1 MSKSDDPERL
11 LAEALRAQ
19 AVSTPVTMPPLPA
32 VLTKAAEPAPEQPE
46 AAASDEAAADE
57 APDDAAVEDESPDQ
71 DAAAESE
78 QPVVPE
84 QPVDSEPSDSESD
97 DSKLG
102 DSKLSDSKLGDEAA
116 AAAVAEPKANPRP
129 PAGSGDGAFTEEMVL
144 RELSSGPMTGEL
156 ATIRINNSQHQYE
169 TERFSPLE
177 NLYGPVGA
185 GPGFGLISGSEVGS
199 TVGPPV
205 GEFDHLLPELPTRA
219 TATNA
224 VPTTRMRTER
234 GQVPGWLILLFAL
247 VLGLAGGA
255 VAGLLSML

>member
-32 VLTKAAEPAPEQPE
+32 VLTKAEDAAEAEPDK
-46 AAASDEAAADE
+46 AAEEPDEAVSAEEPADE
-57 APDDAAVEDESPDQ
+57 
-71 DAAAESE
+71 
-78 QPVVPE
+78 
-84 QPVDSEPSDSESD
+84 
-97 DSKLG
+97 
-102 DSKLSDSKLGDEAA
+102 
-116 AAAVAEPKANPRP
+116 P
-129 PAGSGDGAFTEEMVL
+129 PADEPAKPAAGTGEGAFTEEMVL

-156 ATIRINNSQHQYE
+156 ATIRINNSQQHYE

-177 NLYGPVGA
+177 NLYGGVGD

-205 GEFDHLLPELPTRA
+205 GEFDHLRPSARA
-219 TATNA
+219 TTA
-224 VPTTRMRTER
+224 VPTTRMKAER

-255 VAGLLSML
+255 VAGLLSMV

>member
-32 VLTKAAEPAPEQPE
+32 VLTKAAEQAPDQPE
-46 AAASDEAAADE
+46 ATAEDEPAAPDEAAE
-57 APDDAAVEDESPDQ
+57 
-71 DAAAESE
+71 AESVTDQADAE
-78 QPVVPE
+78 ADQAEPAVDAEKTADPKPAGPEAEAKPEAEPAASPQPPTPP
-84 QPVDSEPSDSESD
+84 QRS
-97 DSKLG
+97 G
-102 DSKLSDSKLGDEAA
+102 DS
-116 AAAVAEPKANPRP
+116 P
-129 PAGSGDGAFTEEMVL
+129 FTEEMVL
-144 RELSSGPMTGEL
+144 RELSSGQITGEV
-156 ATIRINNSQHQYE
+156 ATLRINNAQQHYE

-177 NLYGPVGA
+177 NLYGSAG

-205 GEFDHLLPELPTRA
+205 GEFDHLLMEPPTSPVTPDA
-219 TATNA
+219 VATNA
-224 VPTTRMRTER
+224 VPTTKMRAER

>member
-32 VLTKAAEPAPEQPE
+32 VLTKAAEQAEEQPAESEE
-46 AAASDEAAADE
+46 ADTDADSSADE
-57 APDDAAVEDESPDQ
+57 AVADEADPADEPETA
-71 DAAAESE
+71 DTTAESKAE
-78 QPVVPE
+78 PAPQPPAPP
-84 QPVDSEPSDSESD
+84 QRT
-97 DSKLG
+97 G
-102 DSKLSDSKLGDEAA
+102 DS
-116 AAAVAEPKANPRP
+116 P
-129 PAGSGDGAFTEEMVL
+129 FTEEMVL
-144 RELSSGPMTGEL
+144 RELSSGPAAGEVVTL
-156 ATIRINNSQHQYE
+156 RINNAQQHYE

-177 NLYGPVGA
+177 NLYGSAG

-205 GEFDHLLPELPTRA
+205 GEFDHLLPEPPTGPVNQDVV
-219 TATNA
+219 ATNA
-224 VPTTRMRTER
+224 VPTTRMRAER

>member
-19 AVSTPVTMPPLPA
+19 AVSAPVTMPPLPA
-32 VLTKAAEPAPEQPE
+32 VLTKAAEEAEEQPE
-46 AAASDEAAADE
+46 AADEKSAVEDVAADE
-57 APDDAAVEDESPDQ
+57 ATTGEADADEPDATDEAADDAATAEEDGVDEPESAPEAP
-71 DAAAESE
+71 AA
-78 QPVVPE
+78 
-84 QPVDSEPSDSESD
+84 
-97 DSKLG
+97 
-102 DSKLSDSKLGDEAA
+102 DEAVA
-116 AAAVAEPKANPRP
+116 KEPEAVPRP
-129 PAGSGDGAFTEEMVL
+129 PAGSGDSAFTEEMVL
-144 RELSSGPMTGEL
+144 RELSSGPSTGEL
-156 ATIRINNSQHQYE
+156 ATIRINNAQHHVE

-205 GEFDHLLPELPTRA
+205 GEFDHLLPEPPTRA
-219 TATNA
+219 VATNA
-224 VPTTRMRTER
+224 VPTTKMRAER

>member
-1 MSKSDDPERL
+1 VVAVSKSDDPERL

-19 AVSTPVTMPPLPA
+19 AVSAPVTMPPLPA
-32 VLTKAAEPAPEQPE
+32 VLTKAADEAPEQPE
-46 AAASDEAAADE
+46 AAEEEVAAKDEPVTDEAADE
-57 APDDAAVEDESPDQ
+57 ATDEPQTGEGGSADSG
-71 DAAAESE
+71 AAAKVEESE
-78 QPVVPE
+78 PAT
-84 QPVDSEPSDSESD
+84 
-97 DSKLG
+97 
-102 DSKLSDSKLGDEAA
+102 DE
-116 AAAVAEPKANPRP
+116 EPKAAPKP

-156 ATIRINNSQHQYE
+156 ATIRINNSQHHFE

-177 NLYGPVGA
+177 NLYGGVSD

-205 GEFDHLLPELPTRA
+205 GEFDYMLPDRSTEAVASGAVA
-219 TATNA
+219 TTA
-224 VPTTRMRTER
+224 VPTTKMRAER

>member
-1 MSKSDDPERL
+1 MVAVSKSDDPERL

-32 VLTKAAEPAPEQPE
+32 VLTKAADPAPEQPE
-46 AAASDEAAADE
+46 AAASDEGPEDT
-57 APDDAAVEDESPDQ
+57 AVEDESPDQ
-71 DAAAESE
+71 DVAAAPE

-84 QPVDSEPSDSESD
+84 QPVDSEPSNSEST
-97 DSKLG
+97 G
-102 DSKLSDSKLGDEAA
+102 SKLSGSKLGDEAS
-116 AAAVAEPKANPRP
+116 AAAVAEPKANPKP

-234 GQVPGWLILLFAL
+234 GRVPGWLILLFAL

>member
-1 MSKSDDPERL
+1 MVAVSKSDDPERL

-32 VLTKAAEPAPEQPE
+32 VLTQGETAPPEAHPSEKAAETPAED
-46 AAASDEAAADE
+46 SGADE
-57 APDDAAVEDESPDQ
+57 ATP
-71 DAAAESE
+71 
-78 QPVVPE
+78 
-84 QPVDSEPSDSESD
+84 
-97 DSKLG
+97 
-102 DSKLSDSKLGDEAA
+102 DEAEAPIEEPALA
-116 AAAVAEPKANPRP
+116 ASRP
-129 PAGSGDGAFTEEMVL
+129 PAGSGDGAFTGEMVL

-156 ATIRINNSQHQYE
+156 ATIRINNAQQQYE

-177 NLYGPVGA
+177 NLYGGVGE

-205 GEFDHLLPELPTRA
+205 GEFDHLPPSARA
-219 TATNA
+219 TAA
-224 VPTTRMRTER
+224 VPTTRMRAER

>member
-1 MSKSDDPERL
+1 VVAVSKSDDPERL

-19 AVSTPVTMPPLPA
+19 AVSAPVTMPPLPV
-32 VLTKAAEPAPEQPE
+32 VLTEAAEQASVEEKAEPIAENEVAEAESVQDEVPAEKAEPAPKLT
-46 AAASDEAAADE
+46 SD
-57 APDDAAVEDESPDQ
+57 AP
-71 DAAAESE
+71 
-78 QPVVPE
+78 
-84 QPVDSEPSDSESD
+84 
-97 DSKLG
+97 
-102 DSKLSDSKLGDEAA
+102 
-116 AAAVAEPKANPRP
+116 
-129 PAGSGDGAFTEEMVL
+129 FTEEMVL
-144 RELSSGPMTGEL
+144 RELSSGPVTGEL
-156 ATIRINNSQHQYE
+156 ATIRINNAQQQYD

-177 NLYGPVGA
+177 NLYGSAG

-247 VLGLAGGA
+247 ALGLAGGA

>member
-1 MSKSDDPERL
+1 VVAVSKSDDPERL

-32 VLTKAAEPAPEQPE
+32 VLPQG
-46 AAASDEAAADE
+46 DEAPVAEAADE
-57 APDDAAVEDESPDQ
+57 PGPDEEATPDE
-71 DAAAESE
+71 
-78 QPVVPE
+78 
-84 QPVDSEPSDSESD
+84 
-97 DSKLG
+97 
-102 DSKLSDSKLGDEAA
+102 
-116 AAAVAEPKANPRP
+116 AVAEPEVAPEAPADEPAKP
-129 PAGSGDGAFTEEMVL
+129 PAGSGHGAFTEEMVL

-156 ATIRINNSQHQYE
+156 ATMRINNSQHHYE

-177 NLYGPVGA
+177 NLYGGVDD

-205 GEFDHLLPELPTRA
+205 GEFDHLPPSARA
-219 TATNA
+219 TTA
-224 VPTTRMRTER
+224 VPTIKMRAER

-255 VAGLLSML
+255 VAGLLSMV

>member
-32 VLTKAAEPAPEQPE
+32 VLTKAADPAPEQPE
-46 AAASDEAAADE
+46 TAASDEAAADE
-57 APDDAAVEDESPDQ
+57 APDDTAVEDESPEQ
-71 DAAAESE
+71 DAAAPA

-84 QPVDSEPSDSESD
+84 QPVDSEPSDSES
-97 DSKLG
+97 G
-102 DSKLSDSKLGDEAA
+102 DSELSDSKLGDEAS
-116 AAAVAEPKANPRP
+116 AAAVAEPKANPKP

>member
-32 VLTKAAEPAPEQPE
+32 VLTEAADAPKPEAEPAPAVEDDPVDDEAVADKAEEQPE
-46 AAASDEAAADE
+46 PDTFTKAKAVTL
-57 APDDAAVEDESPDQ
+57 DDA
-71 DAAAESE
+71 
-78 QPVVPE
+78 
-84 QPVDSEPSDSESD
+84 
-97 DSKLG
+97 L
-102 DSKLSDSKLGDEAA
+102 
-116 AAAVAEPKANPRP
+116 AEPPGRTADTP
-129 PAGSGDGAFTEEMVL
+129 FTEEMVL

-156 ATIRINNSQHQYE
+156 ATIRINNAQQHYD

-177 NLYGPVGA
+177 NLYGPVG
-185 GPGFGLISGSEVGS
+185 GPGFGLISGTEVGS

-205 GEFDHLLPELPTRA
+205 GEFDHLPPEPVTR
-219 TATNA
+219 A
-224 VPTTRMRTER
+224 VPTTKMPAQP

-255 VAGLLSML
+255 VAAVLSML

>member
-1 MSKSDDPERL
+1 VVAVSKSDDPERL

-32 VLTKAAEPAPEQPE
+32 VLTHGASPDDEAPQ
-46 AAASDEAAADE
+46 AAADE
-57 APDDAAVEDESPDQ
+57 PDADDTTDEAVED
-71 DAAAESE
+71 DAVDEPAAPEPTPAPQPLAAE
-78 QPVVPE
+78 PG
-84 QPVDSEPSDSESD
+84 
-97 DSKLG
+97 K
-102 DSKLSDSKLGDEAA
+102 
-116 AAAVAEPKANPRP
+116 P
-129 PAGSGDGAFTEEMVL
+129 PAGSGAGAFTEEMVL

-156 ATIRINNSQHQYE
+156 ATIRINNSQQHYE

-177 NLYGPVGA
+177 NLYGGVGE

-205 GEFDHLLPELPTRA
+205 GEFDYLSPSARA
-219 TATNA
+219 TAA
-224 VPTTRMRTER
+224 VPTTRMRAER

-255 VAGLLSML
+255 VAGLLSMV

>member
-1 MSKSDDPERL
+1 VSKSDDPERL

-32 VLTKAAEPAPEQPE
+32 VLTEGAGEPEPAVDEQP
-46 AAASDEAAADE
+46 AADE
-57 APDDAAVEDESPDQ
+57 AAQEQPAAEEKPEVGTFATAKAVTADDALT
-71 DAAAESE
+71 
-78 QPVVPE
+78 
-84 QPVDSEPSDSESD
+84 EPPKSDT
-97 DSKLG
+97 
-102 DSKLSDSKLGDEAA
+102 
-116 AAAVAEPKANPRP
+116 P
-129 PAGSGDGAFTEEMVL
+129 FTEEMVL

-156 ATIRINNSQHQYE
+156 ATLRINNSQQHYE

-177 NLYGPVGA
+177 NLYGGVGD

-205 GEFDHLLPELPTRA
+205 GEFDHLRSSARA
-219 TATNA
+219 TTA
-224 VPTTRMRTER
+224 VPTTKMKAER

-255 VAGLLSML
+255 VAGLLSMV

>member
-1 MSKSDDPERL
+1 MVSKSDDPERL

-19 AVSTPVTMPPLPA
+19 AVSAPVTMPPLPA
-32 VLTKAAEPAPEQPE
+32 VLTE
-46 AAASDEAAADE
+46 
-57 APDDAAVEDESPDQ
+57 
-71 DAAAESE
+71 
-78 QPVVPE
+78 
-84 QPVDSEPSDSESD
+84 
-97 DSKLG
+97 
-102 DSKLSDSKLGDEAA
+102 
-116 AAAVAEPKANPRP
+116 AAVAEKAEPADEAVAEEKP
-129 PAGSGDGAFTEEMVL
+129 EPTDEAVAEEKPAEVVEEQEAVAGEDEEKPAGPAPRLDPAAFTEEMAL

-156 ATIRINNSQHQYE
+156 ATIRINNHQHHVD

-177 NLYGPVGA
+177 NLYGGVGD

-205 GEFDHLLPELPTRA
+205 GEFDHLLFEPPTNPVTPDAVA
-219 TATNA
+219 TRA
-224 VPTTRMRTER
+224 VPTAKMRAER

>member
-1 MSKSDDPERL
+1 VVAVSKSDDPERL

-19 AVSTPVTMPPLPA
+19 AVSAPVTMPPLPA
-32 VLTKAAEPAPEQPE
+32 VLAQEAAKDGEAAEDKPAEEPV
-46 AAASDEAAADE
+46 ADE
-57 APDDAAVEDESPDQ
+57 AV
-71 DAAAESE
+71 AAEE
-78 QPVVPE
+78 PE
-84 QPVDSEPSDSESD
+84 
-97 DSKLG
+97 
-102 DSKLSDSKLGDEAA
+102 
-116 AAAVAEPKANPRP
+116 P
-129 PAGSGDGAFTEEMVL
+129 PADEPVKPAPGTGEGAFTEEMVL

-177 NLYGPVGA
+177 NLYGGVDE

-205 GEFDHLLPELPTRA
+205 GEFDHLPPSARA
-219 TATNA
+219 TTA
-224 VPTTRMRTER
+224 VPTTRMRAER

-255 VAGLLSML
+255 VAGLLSMV